1 MLQIKHLER
10 SSSFYSQWILLS
22 ALLIGGIQMHVIHLR
37 TYDITVG
44 LAFRLQCNIQKQNV
58 SVTWSDNLNQSLENS
73 TGIKI
78 RGNALWFLPA
88 ESFHS
93 GNYICLSRKGNE
105 TWETV
110 FNISVED
117 ESCPRMNRENV
128 AQSTPKVP
136 CMLQHIFHLD
146 SQAQVTWLKNCS
158 PINKTITSKILP
170 MNRSPDDVGLYTCFV
185 NFTFEGQNYSA
196 AQTTEIY
203 SVPSDFVVTQPKV
216 IYPIQE
222 TRTVILG
229 ESCNLT
235 CKALI
240 GKNGRDE
247 TFMYWLHDMP
257 SQSPTHDYIIEEN
270 NMEYMMCILHIQE
283 IKAEHLNTNFT
294 CYIQHPVGKDS
305 GTVTLIPANQNQR
318 YFWIVP
324 GLVFLLILAV
334 VGFYLFKVDLV
345 LAYRDLCCF
354 PVALHADGKSYDA
367 YVSYLHGNELSLSST
382 MSFALHSLPAVLEKR
397 YGYKLF
403 ISGRDELPGEAV
415 HDVVADRMN
424 RSRRLIIVLTSHSF
438 EPQTQKDIKPLLL
451 HSESTMKPD
460 PSMSQIWGTY
470 EQRVGLYD
478 ALVKEGLKVILVQVE
493 DKVDESSLPESLR
506 YISRT
511 KGILRWRQDT
521 SDSANR
527 KFWKHLRYR
536 MPRGQTKKS
545 KQITELQEV
554 F

>member
-1 MLQIKHLER
+1 MLRIKHPER
-10 SSSFYSQWILLS
+10 RSSFYFQWILLS
-22 ALLIGGIQMHVIHLR
+22 ALLIGGIQMQVISLN

-44 LAFRLQCNIQKQNV
+44 LASVFQCNSQKQNA
-58 SVTWSDNLNQSLENS
+58 SVTWSDNLNQSLENIN
-73 TGIKI
+73 GIKI
-78 RGNALWFLPA
+78 RGNLLWFLPA
-88 ESFHS
+88 ESSHS
-93 GNYICLSRKGNE
+93 GTYICLSREGNE
-105 TWETV
+105 TWEMK

-117 ESCPRMNRENV
+117 ESCPRMNREDV
-128 AQSTPKVP
+128 AQSTPEVS
-136 CMLQHIFHLD
+136 CVLEEIFQLD
-146 SQAQVTWLKNCS
+146 PKAEVTWLKNCS
-158 PINKTITSKILP
+158 PMNKTIKSKILP
-170 MNRSPDDVGLYTCFV
+170 MNRSSDDVGLYTCFV

-196 AQTTEIY
+196 AQTTEIT
-203 SVPSDFVVTQPKV
+203 SIPKDFVVTQPKV

-235 CKALI
+235 CKALV
-240 GKNGRDE
+240 GKNGIDE
-247 TFMYWLHDMP
+247 TLMYWLHNMET
-257 SQSPTHDYIIEEN
+257 QSAPYYIIEED
-270 NMEYMMCILHIQE
+270 NMKYMMCILHIQE

-294 CYIQHPVGKDS
+294 CVVEHPTGKDS
-305 GTVTLIPANQNQR
+305 GIVTLIPANQNQR

-324 GLVFLLILAV
+324 GLVSLLILAV
-334 VGFYLFKVDLV
+334 VGVYLFKVDLV

-354 PVALHADGKSYDA
+354 PVAVHADGKSYDA

-438 EPQTQKDIKPLLL
+438 QSQTETNMKPLLL
-451 HSESTMKPD
+451 HNESTMKSD

-493 DKVDESSLPESLR
+493 DEVDESSLPESLR

-527 KFWKHLRYR
+527 KFWKHLRYQ
-536 MPRGQTKKS
+536 MPRGQPKKS
-545 KQITELQEV
+545 KQITELEEV

>member
-1 MLQIKHLER
+1 MLRIKHPER
-10 SSSFYSQWILLS
+10 RSSFYFQWILLS
-22 ALLIGGIQMHVIHLR
+22 ALLIGGIQMQVIHLK
-37 TYDITVG
+37 TCDITVG
-44 LAFRLQCNIQKQNV
+44 LASVFQCNSQKQNA
-58 SVTWSDNLNQSLENS
+58 SVTWSDNLNQSLENIN
-73 TGIKI
+73 GIKI
-78 RGNALWFLPA
+78 RGNLLWFLPA
-88 ESFHS
+88 ESSHS
-93 GNYICLSRKGNE
+93 GTYICLSREGNE
-105 TWETV
+105 TWEMK

-117 ESCPRMNRENV
+117 ESCPRMNREDV
-128 AQSTPKVP
+128 AQSTPEVS
-136 CMLQHIFHLD
+136 CVLEEIFQLD
-146 SQAQVTWLKNCS
+146 PKAEVTWLKNCS
-158 PINKTITSKILP
+158 PMNKTIKSKILP
-170 MNRSPDDVGLYTCFV
+170 MNRSSDDVGLYTCFV

-196 AQTTEIY
+196 AQTTEIT
-203 SVPSDFVVTQPKV
+203 SIPKDFVVTQPKV

-235 CKALI
+235 CKALV
-240 GKNGRDE
+240 GKNGIDE
-247 TFMYWLHDMP
+247 TLMFWLHNMET
-257 SQSPTHDYIIEEN
+257 QSAPFYIIEED
-270 NMEYMMCILHIQE
+270 NMKYMMCILHIQE

-294 CYIQHPVGKDS
+294 CVVEHPTGKDS
-305 GTVTLIPANQNQR
+305 GIVTLIPANQNQR

-324 GLVFLLILAV
+324 GLVSLLILAV
-334 VGFYLFKVDLV
+334 VGVYLFKVDLV

-354 PVALHADGKSYDA
+354 PVAVHADGKSYDA

-438 EPQTQKDIKPLLL
+438 QSQTETNMKPLLL
-451 HSESTMKPD
+451 HNDSTMKSD

-493 DKVDESSLPESLR
+493 DEVDESSLPESLR

-527 KFWKHLRYR
+527 KFWKHLRYQ
-536 MPRGQTKKS
+536 MPRGQPKKS
-545 KQITELQEV
+545 KQITELEEV

>member
-1 MLQIKHLER
+1 MLRIKHPER
-10 SSSFYSQWILLS
+10 RSSFYFQWILLS
-22 ALLIGGIQMHVIHLR
+22 ALLIGGIQMQVISLN

-44 LAFRLQCNIQKQNV
+44 LASVFPCNSQKQNV
-58 SVTWSDNLNQSLENS
+58 SVTWSDNLNQSLENIN
-73 TGIKI
+73 GIKI
-78 RGNALWFLPA
+78 RGNLLWFLPA
-88 ESFHS
+88 ESSHS
-93 GNYICLSRKGNE
+93 GTYICLSREGNE
-105 TWETV
+105 TWEMK

-117 ESCPRMNRENV
+117 KSCPRMNREDV
-128 AQSTPKVP
+128 AQSTPEVS
-136 CMLQHIFHLD
+136 CVLEEIFQLD
-146 SQAQVTWLKNCS
+146 PKAEVTWLKNCS
-158 PINKTITSKILP
+158 PMNKTIKSKILP
-170 MNRSPDDVGLYTCFV
+170 MNRSSDDVGLYTCFV

-196 AQTTEIY
+196 AQTTEIT
-203 SVPSDFVVTQPKV
+203 SIPKDFVVTQPKV

-235 CKALI
+235 CKALV
-240 GKNGRDE
+240 GKNGIDE
-247 TFMYWLHDMP
+247 TLMFWLPNMET
-257 SQSPTHDYIIEEN
+257 QSPPYIIEED
-270 NMEYMMCILHIQE
+270 NMKYMMCILHIQE

-294 CYIQHPVGKDS
+294 CVVEHPTGKDS
-305 GTVTLIPANQNQR
+305 GIVTLIPANQNQR

-324 GLVFLLILAV
+324 GLVSLLILAV
-334 VGFYLFKVDLV
+334 VGVYLFKVDLV

-354 PVALHADGKSYDA
+354 PVAVHADGKSYDA

-438 EPQTQKDIKPLLL
+438 ESQTEKTIKPLLL
-451 HSESTMKPD
+451 HNESTMKSD

-493 DKVDESSLPESLR
+493 DEVDESSLPESLR

-511 KGILRWRQDT
+511 KGILKWRQDT

-527 KFWKHLRYR
+527 KFWKHLRYQ
-536 MPRGQTKKS
+536 MPRGQPKKS
-545 KQITELQEV
+545 KQITELEEV